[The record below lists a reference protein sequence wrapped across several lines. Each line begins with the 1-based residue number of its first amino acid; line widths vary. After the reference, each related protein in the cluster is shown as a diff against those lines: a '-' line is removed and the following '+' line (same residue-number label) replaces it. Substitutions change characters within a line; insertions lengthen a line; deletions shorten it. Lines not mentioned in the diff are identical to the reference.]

1 MGKLINIDLTW
12 FGMETYFVSFN
23 YLVLAFISE
32 IFLANLQYEPESWE
46 NN

>member
-23 YLVLAFISE
+23 YLVLACISE
-32 IFLANLQYEPESWE
+32 IFPSKLAV
-46 NN
+46 